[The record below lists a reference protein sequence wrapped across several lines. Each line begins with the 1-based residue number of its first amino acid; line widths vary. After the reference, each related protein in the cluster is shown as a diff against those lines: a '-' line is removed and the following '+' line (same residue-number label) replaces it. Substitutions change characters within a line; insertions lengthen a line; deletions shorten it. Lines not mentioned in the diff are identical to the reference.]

1 MDINAVIKW
10 AGGAAK
16 LAESLGVS
24 RQVVYLWK
32 TRGVPMRRQ
41 YEIERLSK
49 GVFRVK

>member
-16 LAESLGVS
+16 LAESLGVT

-32 TRGVPMRRQ
+32 TRGIPVRRQ

-49 GVFRVK
+49 GAFKVK